1 MGDAERDTEGVID
14 SWREIESGSVR
25 EREREREREKVSKGE
40 RDRDEE
46 NKEGHRN

>member
-14 SWREIESGSVR
+14 SWREIESESVR
-25 EREREREREKVSKGE
+25 EREREKVRKGE